1 MTKESLDI
9 TSYCMR
15 GRNKL
20 GTCIADDGRV
30 MIEKFTTFEL
40 ILDGLNQKRRIKL
53 LPCPLKDVFK
63 FLGMFV

>member
-1 MTKESLDI
+1 MSLLRMTKESLDI

-15 GRNKL
+15 GRNKQ

-40 ILDGLNQKRRIKL
+40 NFRWSEPKTKN
-53 LPCPLKDVFK
+53 
-63 FLGMFV
+63 